1 MTLLAMVNSV
11 AVEVGLDPTGV
22 VLTGEPAYKQIAA
35 LLINEGDELSRYHDW
50 RQLKTTLTIQGDGE
64 TTLFDL
70 PADMDRL
77 MPGLTLWEYG
87 RPYIPLMQVSDQQF
101 LVLRSAVSSPIRP
114 VWRLV
119 ADKFE
124 FWRAPQL
131 GVVVNGEYRR
141 ANWIISASSGDPAAS
156 WQSDTDTTLL
166 PERLLKL
173 GAIWRFK
180 RAKGFDYAE
189 EFRTAQ
195 VERAKAVNADHGM
208 PTIRLSESTGGTEV
222 RLRNAY
228 SVII

>member
-1 MTLLAMVNSV
+1 MTLLAMVNAV
-11 AVEVGLDPTGV
+11 AAEVGLDATGV
-22 VLTGEPAYKQIAA
+22 ALTGEPAYKQIAA
-35 LLINEGDELSRYHDW
+35 LLLNEGEELSRFHDW
-50 RQLKTTLTIQGDGE
+50 RSLKTTMTLQGDGE

-77 MPGLTLWEYG
+77 MPGMVLWEYG

-119 ADKFE
+119 SNKVE

-131 GVVVNGEYRR
+131 GVVINGEYRR
-141 ANWIISASSGDPAAS
+141 ANWIVGSDGETKAT
-156 WQSDTDTTLL
+156 WQSDSDTTLL

-180 RAKGFDYAE
+180 AAKGFDYAE
-189 EFRTAQ
+189 PFRTAQ

-208 PTIRLSESTGGTEV
+208 PTIRQSESTGGTEI
-222 RLRNAY
+222 RLKNSY
-228 SVII
+228 SVIV